1 MNMDPFT
8 PKEIKAATNLFFS
21 AFDSVS
27 LRMPQGST
35 VEDTLKV
42 LEQVNKVATKLR
54 SKKEKD
60 ERDSRLGFIKTDE
73 LFGSYVSR
81 D

>member
-8 PKEIKAATNLFFS
+8 PKEIKAATNAFFDV
-21 AFDSVS
+21 FDAIS

-42 LEQVNKVATKLR
+42 LDQITKTATKLR
-54 SKKEKD
+54 AKKEKD
-60 ERDSRLGFIKTDE
+60 ERDARFGFVKPTQ
-73 LFGSYVSR
+73 
-81 D
+81 

>member
-8 PKEIKAATNLFFS
+8 PKEIKAATNAFFDV
-21 AFDSVS
+21 FDAIS

-42 LEQVNKVATKLR
+42 LEHVNKTATKLR
-54 SKKEKD
+54 GKQEKE
-60 ERDSRLGFIKTDE
+60 ERDARFGFLQKN
-73 LFGSYVSR
+73 
-81 D
+81 

>member
-8 PKEIKAATNLFFS
+8 PKEIKAATNAFFDV
-21 AFDSVS
+21 FDSIS

-42 LEQVNKVATKLR
+42 
-54 SKKEKD
+54 
-60 ERDSRLGFIKTDE
+60 
-73 LFGSYVSR
+73 
-81 D
+81 